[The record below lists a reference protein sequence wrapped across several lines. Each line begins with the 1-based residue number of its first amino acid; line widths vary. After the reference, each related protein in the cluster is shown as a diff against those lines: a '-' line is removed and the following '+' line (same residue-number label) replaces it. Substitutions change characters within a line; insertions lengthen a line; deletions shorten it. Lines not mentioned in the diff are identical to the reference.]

1 MLHFQSLDMEM
12 AENDENLDYDSDF
25 DDLEELLSE
34 LIKHK
39 VSLKCT
45 LCDVL
50 LHISKT
56 SHPGECGTVHA
67 CNL

>member
-1 MLHFQSLDMEM
+1 MLHFQNLERDT

-39 VSLKCT
+39 VSSKVYFMSCT
-45 LCDVL
+45 PA
-50 LHISKT
+50 IIYSRQIY
-56 SHPGECGTVHA
+56 PGECGTMHA
-67 CNL
+67 C